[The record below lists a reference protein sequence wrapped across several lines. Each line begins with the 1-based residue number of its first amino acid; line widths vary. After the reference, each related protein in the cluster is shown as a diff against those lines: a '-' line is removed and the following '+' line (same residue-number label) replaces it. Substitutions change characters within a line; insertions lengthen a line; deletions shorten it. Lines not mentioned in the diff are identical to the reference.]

1 MCRRNTPES
10 HRFVRRQRQGRAIHC
25 QRAITTT
32 KEDERICQII
42 KAFPSSPLQH
52 SPPHHHLI
60 TLFVRCINILHNPA
74 MSASRILSRTL
85 ASSALQRSLTP
96 PTSAFR
102 SATTTTFHSRT
113 LLNNIT
119 NINNNTTKRN
129 FSATMSTS
137 TGVHNLT
144 T

>member
-1 MCRRNTPES
+1 
-10 HRFVRRQRQGRAIHC
+10 
-25 QRAITTT
+25 
-32 KEDERICQII
+32 
-42 KAFPSSPLQH
+42 
-52 SPPHHHLI
+52 
-60 TLFVRCINILHNPA
+60 
-74 MSASRILSRTL
+74 
-85 ASSALQRSLTP
+85 
-96 PTSAFR
+96 
-102 SATTTTFHSRT
+102 

>member
-10 HRFVRRQRQGRAIHC
+10 HRFVRRQRQSRAIHYC

-32 KEDERICQII
+32 KDERIYQII
-42 KAFPSSPLQH
+42 KAFPSSLLQH

-60 TLFVRCINILHNPA
+60 TLFIHCINILFHPA

-102 SATTTTFHSRT
+102 SATTTFHSRT
-113 LLNNIT
+113 LLNNTT
-119 NINNNTTKRN
+119 NLNNNTTKRN

>member
-1 MCRRNTPES
+1 
-10 HRFVRRQRQGRAIHC
+10 
-25 QRAITTT
+25 
-32 KEDERICQII
+32 
-42 KAFPSSPLQH
+42 
-52 SPPHHHLI
+52 
-60 TLFVRCINILHNPA
+60 

-102 SATTTTFHSRT
+102 SATTATFHSRT
-113 LLNNIT
+113 YNTANLNT
-119 NINNNTTKRN
+119 NNNNTKRN
-129 FSATMSTS
+129 FSSTMSTS